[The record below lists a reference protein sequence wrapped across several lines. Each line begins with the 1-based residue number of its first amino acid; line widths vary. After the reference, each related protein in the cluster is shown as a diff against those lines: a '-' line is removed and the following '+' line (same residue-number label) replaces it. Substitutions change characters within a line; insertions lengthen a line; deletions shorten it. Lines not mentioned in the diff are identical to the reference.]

1 MPDIR
6 SFYVRCCGVRG
17 NSSKAETNRKKAT
30 AMGKAY
36 VVCQI
41 KFLTETHREAR
52 EFIENEYDLVRRL
65 VFSLSMRA
73 SSVSCFSFI
82 CVCHECV
89 KFVHAM
95 SVYWAFDQ
103 AMKKSCSHS
112 FNYQFFF
119 FNFNRL

>member
-1 MPDIR
+1 
-6 SFYVRCCGVRG
+6 
-17 NSSKAETNRKKAT
+17 
-30 AMGKAY
+30 MGKAY

-65 VFSLSMRA
+65 VFSLSMRV

-82 CVCHECV
+82 CVCLECV

-95 SVYWAFDQ
+95 SV
-103 AMKKSCSHS
+103 H
-112 FNYQFFF
+112 
-119 FNFNRL
+119 